1 LTGIIKVSELLPDPE
16 DRANVKRIVDMFNGK
31 LTKVGSWGT
40 GWRKHERG
48 VRWESLQKT
57 TLNQKN

>member
-48 VRWESLQKT
+48 VRNGT
-57 TLNQKN
+57 IR